1 MNLNSIST
9 WLQEMF
15 KTEASQSEGMLDE
28 KGVVNLVTKLNN
40 NIAPARVQQKVKV
53 SAVHTH
59 QNHKPLPLMLMLY
72 LIRLVIGKLPQRP
85 YTETRECP

>member
-15 KTEASQSEGMLDE
+15 KTEASQSEGTLDE

-53 SAVHTH
+53 SVILC
-59 QNHKPLPLMLMLY
+59 LPIKTTSLY
-72 LIRLVIGKLPQRP
+72 LSR
-85 YTETRECP
+85 

>member
-15 KTEASQSEGMLDE
+15 KTEASQSEGTLDE

-53 SAVHTH
+53 SVVLSIPIKTTS
-59 QNHKPLPLMLMLY
+59 LSLS
-72 LIRLVIGKLPQRP
+72 
-85 YTETRECP
+85 C

>member
-15 KTEASQSEGMLDE
+15 KTEASQSEGTLDE

-53 SAVHTH
+53 SVVLCIPIKTTS
-59 QNHKPLPLMLMLY
+59 LSLS
-72 LIRLVIGKLPQRP
+72 
-85 YTETRECP
+85 C

>member
-1 MNLNSIST
+1 MNLNSIGT

-15 KTEASQSEGMLDE
+15 KTEASQSEGTLDE

-53 SAVHTH
+53 SVC
-59 QNHKPLPLMLMLY
+59 LPIKTTNLSLS
-72 LIRLVIGKLPQRP
+72 
-85 YTETRECP
+85 C

>member
-15 KTEASQSEGMLDE
+15 KTEASQSEGTLDE

-53 SAVHTH
+53 SAV
-59 QNHKPLPLMLMLY
+59 LCMLMLY